1 MIRTQSTVMLCVC
14 VLTSS
19 KYNPGKG
26 ADMYR
31 HFFIGNR
38 SEIQMDIVQIVKEIE
53 SETKEALVE
62 KMVGKK
68 FADGEF
74 PNELM
79 QLTTEIIVNSVLSNL
94 STQSFN
100 LKPIRQGHIF
110 LITATDEFDNTVV
123 DVMYITRYENENP
136 LDFEIED
143 VNVAVKEYVF
153 KKAVEEIEAEKN
165 KDKELNQ

>member
-1 MIRTQSTVMLCVC
+1 
-14 VLTSS
+14 
-19 KYNPGKG
+19 
-26 ADMYR
+26 
-31 HFFIGNR
+31 
-38 SEIQMDIVQIVKEIE
+38 MDIVQIVKEIE

-79 QLTTEIIVNSVLSNL
+79 QLTTEIIVNLVLSNL

-165 KDKELNQ
+165 KDKELTQ

>member
-1 MIRTQSTVMLCVC
+1 MPICIGT
-14 VLTSS
+14 
-19 KYNPGKG
+19 
-26 ADMYR
+26 
-31 HFFIGNR
+31 FFIGNR
-38 SEIQMDIVQIVKEIE
+38 SEMQMDIVQIVKEIE
-53 SETKEALVE
+53 SETKEALIE

-165 KDKELNQ
+165 KDKELTQ

>member
-1 MIRTQSTVMLCVC
+1 
-14 VLTSS
+14 
-19 KYNPGKG
+19 
-26 ADMYR
+26 
-31 HFFIGNR
+31 
-38 SEIQMDIVQIVKEIE
+38 MDIVQIVKEIE
-53 SETKEALVE
+53 LETKEALVE
-62 KMVGKK
+62 KMLGKK
-68 FADGEF
+68 FVDGEF

-79 QLTTEIIVNSVLSNL
+79 QLTTEVIVSSVLSNL

-123 DVMYITRYENENP
+123 DVMYITRYKNENP

-153 KKAVEEIEAEKN
+153 EKAVEEIESEKN
-165 KDKELNQ
+165 KDKEFSQ

>member
-1 MIRTQSTVMLCVC
+1 
-14 VLTSS
+14 
-19 KYNPGKG
+19 
-26 ADMYR
+26 
-31 HFFIGNR
+31 
-38 SEIQMDIVQIVKEIE
+38 MDIVQIVKEIE

-165 KDKELNQ
+165 KDKELNQWYTTHFIDYS

>member
-1 MIRTQSTVMLCVC
+1 MPICIGT
-14 VLTSS
+14 
-19 KYNPGKG
+19 
-26 ADMYR
+26 
-31 HFFIGNR
+31 FFIGNR

-53 SETKEALVE
+53 SETKEVLVE

-79 QLTTEIIVNSVLSNL
+79 QLTTEVIVSSVLSNL

-123 DVMYITRYENENP
+123 DVMYITRYKNENP

-143 VNVAVKEYVF
+143 VNVAVKEYIF

-165 KDKELNQ
+165 KELSQ

>member
-1 MIRTQSTVMLCVC
+1 MPICIGT
-14 VLTSS
+14 
-19 KYNPGKG
+19 
-26 ADMYR
+26 
-31 HFFIGNR
+31 FFIGNR

>member
-1 MIRTQSTVMLCVC
+1 
-14 VLTSS
+14 
-19 KYNPGKG
+19 
-26 ADMYR
+26 
-31 HFFIGNR
+31 
-38 SEIQMDIVQIVKEIE
+38 MDIVQIVKEIE
-53 SETKEALVE
+53 LETKEALIE
-62 KMVGKK
+62 KMLGKK
-68 FADGEF
+68 FVDGEF

-79 QLTTEIIVNSVLSNL
+79 QLTTEVIVSSVLSNL

-123 DVMYITRYENENP
+123 DVMYITRYKNENP

-153 KKAVEEIEAEKN
+153 EKAVEEIESEKN
-165 KDKELNQ
+165 KDKEFSQ

>member
-1 MIRTQSTVMLCVC
+1 
-14 VLTSS
+14 
-19 KYNPGKG
+19 
-26 ADMYR
+26 
-31 HFFIGNR
+31 
-38 SEIQMDIVQIVKEIE
+38 MDIVQIVKEIE
-53 SETKEALVE
+53 SETKEVLVE

-79 QLTTEIIVNSVLSNL
+79 QLTTEVIVSSVLSNL

-123 DVMYITRYENENP
+123 DVMYITRYKNENP

-143 VNVAVKEYVF
+143 VNVAVKEYIF

-165 KDKELNQ
+165 KELSQ

>member
-1 MIRTQSTVMLCVC
+1 
-14 VLTSS
+14 
-19 KYNPGKG
+19 
-26 ADMYR
+26 
-31 HFFIGNR
+31 
-38 SEIQMDIVQIVKEIE
+38 MDIVQIVKEIE
-53 SETKEALVE
+53 SETKEVLAE

-79 QLTTEIIVNSVLSNL
+79 QLTTEVIVSSVLSNL

-100 LKPIRQGHIF
+100 LKLIRQGHIF

-123 DVMYITRYENENP
+123 DVMYITRYKNENP

-143 VNVAVKEYVF
+143 VKVAVKEYVF
-153 KKAVEEIEAEKN
+153 KKAVEEIEAEK
-165 KDKELNQ
+165 EFSQ